1 MRKQSPND
9 SGKDR
14 AIAAAAAAFFCLLL
28 FGFTSRAD
36 AARVKDLAEIVGV
49 RENQLSGIGLLAGL
63 NGSGDT
69 APYLSQA
76 ISNLLKRR
84 GINVGADQAR
94 AKNAALVLVT
104 ATLPPFARAGTKI
117 DVTVSSIGDARS
129 LLGGTLLLTPLEGPD
144 GKVYAVAQ
152 GAVLVG
158 GFSFGGAAA
167 STQKNHP
174 TVGRIPN
181 GALIEREVPMAPLG
195 EENRLLVCLR
205 EPEFAT
211 AERLAHAI
219 REALPVS
226 AVAEDGAAVR
236 VSVPED
242 IVARGLLVSLIA
254 RIGELEIEPDTK
266 ARVVIN
272 ERTGTI
278 VAGEHVRISRV
289 AISHGNLTITVREAP
304 EVSQPAPL
312 SNGETTVVPRTRLR
326 VEEQPG
332 ALYVLDAG
340 VTVADLA
347 QALNALGVSGRDL
360 VAIFQALKAAGA
372 LKAELV
378 VM

>member
-14 AIAAAAAAFFCLLL
+14 AIAAAAAFFCLLL

-278 VAGEHVRISRV
+278 VAGERVRISRV